1 VLAYYAR
8 SATRE
13 FWAEHWGVQSPAALA
28 RSAERSPLTTMIL
41 RGMPPSGARVLE
53 AGCGVGQ
60 YVVLLRERGY
70 RAVGVDWGVDPLRA
84 GRAWTPATP
93 LSAMDLRELG
103 FRAAAFDAYLS
114 LGVVEHDPDG
124 PGAILREAHRVLR
137 PGGTLIL
144 SVPYVNG
151 ARRLGARWIR
161 QRNQELRDAGGQF
174 YQFVLTRTEAR
185 AVIEENGF
193 RVLRAT
199 PYDPARLPAAW
210 LRRLSRMVRPR
221 PAISAA
227 PASAVAVKPA
237 APTAERSAAGRALRR
252 ILYTRPALA
261 ALGHMIL
268 FVAVK
273 R

>member
-1 VLAYYAR
+1 ML
-8 SATRE
+8 
-13 FWAEHWGVQSPAALA
+13 
-28 RSAERSPLTTMIL
+28 IL
-41 RGMPPSGARVLE
+41 KSLPSGEARVLE

-60 YVVLLRERGY
+60 YVALLRGRGY

-84 GRAWTPATP
+84 GRAWAPTTP

-103 FRAAAFDAYLS
+103 FRAGAFDAYLS

-137 PGGTLIL
+137 SGGTLII

-151 ARRLGARWIR
+151 ARRLGAHWIR
-161 QRNQELRDAGGQF
+161 RHNRQVREAGGQF

-185 AVIEENGF
+185 TFIEENGF
-193 RVLRAT
+193 RVLRAM
-199 PYDPARLPAAW
+199 PYDPARLPVTW
-210 LRRLSRMVRPR
+210 LRRLTRAIRGRGAIATATASR
-221 PAISAA
+221 PADV
-227 PASAVAVKPA
+227 P
-237 APTAERSAAGRALRR
+237 AERSAARRAIRR
-252 ILYTRPALA
+252 VLYTRPALA

-273 R
+273 P

>member
-1 VLAYYAR
+1 MPLAYYAR

-28 RSAERSPLTTMIL
+28 GSAERSPLTTLIL
-41 RGMPPSGARVLE
+41 ESLPSDGARVLE

-60 YVVLLRERGY
+60 YVVLLRGRGY

-84 GRAWTPATP
+84 GRAWTPGTP
-93 LSAMDLRELG
+93 LSAMDLRALG
-103 FRAAAFDAYLS
+103 FRSSAFDAYLS

-137 PGGTLIL
+137 GGGTLVL
-144 SVPYVNG
+144 SVPYVNA

-161 QRNQELRDAGGQF
+161 RRNQRLQEAGGQF

-185 AVIEENGF
+185 AFIEENGF
-193 RVLRAT
+193 RVLRTT

-210 LRRLSRMVRPR
+210 LRALRRTVRPGR
-221 PAISAA
+221 PSATAPAAAGAPAA
-227 PASAVAVKPA
+227 PAA
-237 APTAERSAAGRALRR
+237 RSLLGRALRR
-252 ILYTRPALA
+252 ILYTRPGLA
-261 ALGHMIL
+261 AFGHMIL

>member
-1 VLAYYAR
+1 MPLAYYAR

-28 RSAERSPLTTMIL
+28 RSAERSPLTTLIL
-41 RGMPPSGARVLE
+41 QNIPSDGGRVLE

-60 YVVLLRERGY
+60 YVVLLRRRGY
-70 RAVGVDWGVDPLRA
+70 RAVGVDWGIDPLRA
-84 GRAWTPATP
+84 GRAWTPGIP

-103 FRAAAFDAYLS
+103 FRSGAFDVYVS

-124 PGAILREAHRVLR
+124 PAAILREAHRVLR
-137 PGGTLIL
+137 LGGTLVL
-144 SVPYVNG
+144 SVPYVNA
-151 ARRLGARWIR
+151 ARWLGSRWIR
-161 QRNQELRDAGGQF
+161 RRNQRLREAGGQF
-174 YQFVLTRTEAR
+174 YQFVLTRTEAQTF
-185 AVIEENGF
+185 IEENGF

-210 LRRLSRMVRPR
+210 LRGLVRAVR
-221 PAISAA
+221 RRHASAMA
-227 PASAVAVKPA
+227 PAGGAPGPPA
-237 APTAERSAAGRALRR
+237 ARSVVGRILRR
-252 ILYTRPALA
+252 VLYTRPGLA
-261 ALGHMIL
+261 AFGHMIL

>member
-1 VLAYYAR
+1 VPLAYYAR

-28 RSAERSPLTTMIL
+28 GSAERSPLTTLIL
-41 RGMPPSGARVLE
+41 ESLPPDGSRVLE

-60 YVVLLRERGY
+60 YVVLLRGRGY
-70 RAVGVDWGVDPLRA
+70 RAIGVDWGIDPLRA
-84 GRAWTPATP
+84 GRAWTPDTP
-93 LSAMDLRELG
+93 LSAMDLRALG
-103 FRAAAFDAYLS
+103 FRSSAFDAYIS

-124 PGAILREAHRVLR
+124 PAAILREAHRVLR
-137 PGGTLIL
+137 GGGTLVL
-144 SVPYVNG
+144 SVPYVNA

-161 QRNQELRDAGGQF
+161 RRNRRLQEAGGQF

-185 AVIEENGF
+185 AFIEENGF

-210 LRRLSRMVRPR
+210 LRALRRALRFRRR
-221 PAISAA
+221 PAPLPAVGDPGA
-227 PASAVAVKPA
+227 PAA
-237 APTAERSAAGRALRR
+237 RSLVGRALRR
-252 ILYTRPALA
+252 MLYTRPGLA
-261 ALGHMIL
+261 AFGHMIL

>member
-1 VLAYYAR
+1 MLAYYAR

-28 RSAERSPLTTMIL
+28 RSAERSPLTTLIL
-41 RGMPPSGARVLE
+41 KSMPSSGARVLE
-53 AGCGVGQ
+53 AGCGIGQ
-60 YVVLLRERGY
+60 YVVLLRDRGY

-84 GRAWTPATP
+84 GRAWTPAAP

-103 FRAAAFDAYLS
+103 FRASAFDAYLS

-144 SVPYVNG
+144 SVPYVNA
-151 ARRLGARWIR
+151 ARRLGARWIQR
-161 QRNQELRDAGGQF
+161 RNQQLREAGGQF

-185 AVIEENGF
+185 AFIEENGF

-210 LRRLSRMVRPR
+210 LRRLARMVRR
-221 PAISAA
+221 HAISATPA
-227 PASAVAVKPA
+227 PPA
-237 APTAERSAAGRALRR
+237 AAQPTERSAAGRALRR
-252 ILYTRPALA
+252 ILYTRPGLA
-261 ALGHMIL
+261 AFGHMIL
-268 FVAVK
+268 FAAEK

>member
-13 FWAEHWGVQSPAALA
+13 FWAEHWGVQSPAVLA

-41 RGMPPSGARVLE
+41 QGMPPSGARVLE

-84 GRAWTPATP
+84 GRAWTPAAP

-103 FRAAAFDAYLS
+103 FRASAFAAYLS
-114 LGVVEHDPDG
+114 LGVVEYDPAG

-144 SVPYVNG
+144 SVPYVNA
-151 ARRLGARWIR
+151 ARRLGARWIQR
-161 QRNQELRDAGGQF
+161 RNQELREAGGQF

-185 AVIEENGF
+185 AFIEENGF

-210 LRRLSRMVRPR
+210 LRRLARMVRR
-221 PAISAA
+221 RRAITATPA
-227 PASAVAVKPA
+227 PAAAVQ
-237 APTAERSAAGRALRR
+237 PTERSAAGRALRR
-252 ILYTRPALA
+252 ILYTRPGLA
-261 ALGHMIL
+261 AFGHMIL
-268 FVAVK
+268 FVAEK

>member
-1 VLAYYAR
+1 MLAYYAR

-13 FWAEHWGVQSPAALA
+13 FWAEHWGVQSPAVLA

-41 RGMPPSGARVLE
+41 QGMPPSGARVLE
-53 AGCGVGQ
+53 GGCGVGQ

-84 GRAWTPATP
+84 GRAWAPAAP

-103 FRAAAFDAYLS
+103 FRASAFDAYLS
-114 LGVVEHDPDG
+114 LGVVEHDPAG

-137 PGGTLIL
+137 PGGTLML

-161 QRNQELRDAGGQF
+161 RRNQELREAGGQF

-185 AVIEENGF
+185 AFIEENGF

-210 LRRLSRMVRPR
+210 LRRLARMVRR
-221 PAISAA
+221 RRVISATSA
-227 PASAVAVKPA
+227 PAAAVP
-237 APTAERSAAGRALRR
+237 PTERSAAGRALRR
-252 ILYTRPALA
+252 ILYTRPGLA
-261 ALGHMIL
+261 AFGHMIL
-268 FVAVK
+268 FVAEK

>member
-13 FWAEHWGVQSPAALA
+13 FWAEHWGAQSPAVLA
-28 RSAERSPLTTMIL
+28 RSAEHSPLTTMIL
-41 RGMPPSGARVLE
+41 QGMPPIGARVLE

-70 RAVGVDWGVDPLRA
+70 RAVGVDWGIDPLRA
-84 GRAWTPATP
+84 GRAWTPTTP

-103 FRAAAFDAYLS
+103 FRASAFDAYLS

-124 PGAILREAHRVLR
+124 PGAILREAQRVLR
-137 PGGTLIL
+137 TGGTLIL

-161 QRNQELRDAGGQF
+161 RRNQQLREAGGQF

-185 AVIEENGF
+185 AFIEQNGF
-193 RVLRAT
+193 RVLRAM

-210 LRRLSRMVRPR
+210 LRRLSRVIRQSHAVGAATPTGASAQAAAR
-221 PAISAA
+221 PAA
-227 PASAVAVKPA
+227 
-237 APTAERSAAGRALRR
+237 RSAAGRALRR
-252 ILYTRPALA
+252 VLYTRPGLA
-261 ALGHMIL
+261 AFGHMIL

>member
-13 FWAEHWGVQSPAALA
+13 FWAEHWGGQSPAVLA

-41 RGMPPSGARVLE
+41 QGMPPTGARVLE

-103 FRAAAFDAYLS
+103 FRASAFDAYLS

-124 PGAILREAHRVLR
+124 PAAILREAHRVLR

-151 ARRLGARWIR
+151 ARRLGAHWIR
-161 QRNQELRDAGGQF
+161 RRNQQLREAGGQF

-185 AVIEENGF
+185 AFIEENGF
-193 RVLRAT
+193 RVLSAT

-210 LRRLSRMVRPR
+210 LRRLSRVVRRSGAVGAATPTGT
-221 PAISAA
+221 PAQ
-227 PASAVAVKPA
+227 PA
-237 APTAERSAAGRALRR
+237 ARPAERSAAGRALRR
-252 ILYTRPALA
+252 ILYTRPGLA
-261 ALGHMIL
+261 AFGHMIL

>member
-1 VLAYYAR
+1 MLAYYAR

-28 RSAERSPLTTMIL
+28 RSAERSPLTAMIL
-41 RGMPPSGARVLE
+41 QGMPPSGARVLE

-103 FRAAAFDAYLS
+103 FRASAFDAYLS

-137 PGGTLIL
+137 PGGMLIL

-161 QRNQELRDAGGQF
+161 QRNQELQKSGGQF
-174 YQFVLTRTEAR
+174 YQFVLTRREAR
-185 AVIEENGF
+185 AFIEENGF

-210 LRRLSRMVRPR
+210 LRRLARMVRR
-221 PAISAA
+221 RGAVSPA
-227 PASAVAVKPA
+227 PVPHPA
-237 APTAERSAAGRALRR
+237 APPAERSAAGRALRR
-252 ILYTRPALA
+252 MLYTRPGLA
-261 ALGHMIL
+261 AFGHMIL

>member
-13 FWAEHWGVQSPAALA
+13 FWTEHWGVQSPAALA
-28 RSAERSPLTTMIL
+28 RSAERSPLTAMIL
-41 RGMPPSGARVLE
+41 QGMPPSGARVLE

-84 GRAWTPATP
+84 GRVWTPATP

-103 FRAAAFDAYLS
+103 FRASAFDAYLS

-124 PGAILREAHRVLR
+124 PSAILREAHRVLR
-137 PGGTLIL
+137 PDGILIL

-161 QRNQELRDAGGQF
+161 QRNQELRKSGGQF
-174 YQFVLTRTEAR
+174 YQFVLTRREAR
-185 AVIEENGF
+185 AFIEENGF

-210 LRRLSRMVRPR
+210 LRRLARMVHPR
-221 PAISAA
+221 GAVGPA
-227 PASAVAVKPA
+227 PATQPA
-237 APTAERSAAGRALRR
+237 APPAERSAAGRALRR
-252 ILYTRPALA
+252 ILYTRPGLA
-261 ALGHMIL
+261 AFGHMIL

>member
-1 VLAYYAR
+1 MLAYYAR

-13 FWAEHWGVQSPAALA
+13 FWTEHWGGQSPAALA
-28 RSAERSPLTTMIL
+28 RSAERSPLTRMIL
-41 RGMPPSGARVLE
+41 QGMPPSGARVLE

-84 GRAWTPATP
+84 GLAWRPATP

-103 FRAAAFDAYLS
+103 FRASAFDAYLS

-137 PGGTLIL
+137 PGGTLVL

-161 QRNQELRDAGGQF
+161 QRNRQLRDAGGQF

-185 AVIEENGF
+185 AVIEDNGF
-193 RVLRAT
+193 RVLRGT

-210 LRRLSRMVRPR
+210 LRRLSRMVRR
-221 PAISAA
+221 PDAVGAATPTTSAA
-227 PASAVAVKPA
+227 QSAAHPA
-237 APTAERSAAGRALRR
+237 ARSAAGRALRR
-252 ILYTRPALA
+252 ILYTRPGLA
-261 ALGHMIL
+261 AFGHMIL

>member
-1 VLAYYAR
+1 VLAYYAQ

-13 FWAEHWGVQSPAALA
+13 FWAEHWALQSPAALA

-41 RGMPPSGARVLE
+41 QGMPPTGARVLE

-70 RAVGVDWGVDPLRA
+70 RAVGVDWGVDPLHA
-84 GRAWTPATP
+84 GRAWRPATP

-103 FRAAAFDAYLS
+103 FRASAFDAYLS

-137 PGGTLIL
+137 AGGTLIL

-151 ARRLGARWIR
+151 ARRLGAHWIR
-161 QRNQELRDAGGQF
+161 RRNRQLREAGGQF
-174 YQFVLTRTEAR
+174 YQFVLTRGEAR
-185 AVIEENGF
+185 AFIEQNGF

-210 LRRLSRMVRPR
+210 LLRLSRVVGR
-221 PAISAA
+221 SGAA
-227 PASAVAVKPA
+227 PPTGA
-237 APTAERSAAGRALRR
+237 AAQAATKAADRSAAVRALRR
-252 ILYTRPALA
+252 ILYTRPGLA
-261 ALGHMIL
+261 AFGHMIL

>member
-28 RSAERSPLTTMIL
+28 RSAERSPLTAMIL
-41 RGMPPSGARVLE
+41 QDMPPSGARVLE

-103 FRAAAFDAYLS
+103 FRASAFDAYLS

-124 PGAILREAHRVLR
+124 PGTILREAHRVLR
-137 PGGTLIL
+137 PGGMLIL
-144 SVPYVNG
+144 SVPYVN
-151 ARRLGARWIR
+151 AVRRLGARWIR
-161 QRNQELRDAGGQF
+161 QRNQELRKSGGQF
-174 YQFVLTRTEAR
+174 YQFVLTRREAR
-185 AVIEENGF
+185 AFIEENGF

-210 LRRLSRMVRPR
+210 LRRLARIVRPHR
-221 PAISAA
+221 AVSAA
-227 PASAVAVKPA
+227 PAPQPA
-237 APTAERSAAGRALRR
+237 APPAERSAAGRALRR
-252 ILYTRPALA
+252 ILYTRPGLA
-261 ALGHMIL
+261 AFGHMIL

>member
-1 VLAYYAR
+1 MPLAYYAR

-28 RSAERSPLTTMIL
+28 GSAERSPLTTLIL
-41 RGMPPSGARVLE
+41 ESLPSGGARVLE

-60 YVVLLRERGY
+60 YVVLLRRRGY
-70 RAVGVDWGVDPLRA
+70 RAVGVDWGVEPLSA
-84 GRAWTPATP
+84 GRAWTPGTP
-93 LSAMDLRELG
+93 LSAMDLRALG
-103 FRAAAFDAYLS
+103 FRPGAFDAYLS

-137 PGGTLIL
+137 GGGTLVL
-144 SVPYVNG
+144 SVPYVNA

-161 QRNQELRDAGGQF
+161 RRNRRLQEAGGQF
-174 YQFVLTRTEAR
+174 YQFVLTRTEAM
-185 AVIEENGF
+185 AFIEENGF

-210 LRRLSRMVRPR
+210 LRALRRAVRPR
-221 PAISAA
+221 RPAATVPAVGAPGA
-227 PASAVAVKPA
+227 PAA
-237 APTAERSAAGRALRR
+237 RSLLGRTLRR
-252 ILYTRPALA
+252 ILYTRPGLA
-261 ALGHMIL
+261 AFGHMIL

>member
-1 VLAYYAR
+1 MLAYYAR

-41 RGMPPSGARVLE
+41 QGMPPSGARVLE

-84 GRAWTPATP
+84 GRAWTPAAP

-103 FRAAAFDAYLS
+103 FRASAFDAYLS
-114 LGVVEHDPDG
+114 LGVVEHDPAG

-137 PGGTLIL
+137 PGGTLML

-161 QRNQELRDAGGQF
+161 RRNQELREAGGQF

-185 AVIEENGF
+185 AFIEENGF

-210 LRRLSRMVRPR
+210 LRRLARMVRR
-221 PAISAA
+221 RRVISATSA
-227 PASAVAVKPA
+227 PAAAVP
-237 APTAERSAAGRALRR
+237 PTERSAAGGALRR
-252 ILYTRPALA
+252 ILYTRPGLA
-261 ALGHMIL
+261 AFGHMIL
-268 FVAVK
+268 FVAEK